1 MAKKLLALL
10 LVLILV
16 ASLIGC
22 GEKKIDTTAWK
33 DMEITVG
40 GYRNFQEDPKA
51 PGIRIAADKFT
62 ETYGTKINFMA
73 AGGDGLGDDIV
84 AAMVA
89 GDPWEIQFVW
99 GISVLPLAFNEDIYT
114 PITEYVD
121 FKDERI
127 DKESMDATLWKG
139 DYYGISAVPMQEIY
153 YIAYNETWMK
163 ELGIKTPYEYYED
176 GEWNWESYKII
187 CEEAVK
193 AGYGTRSEIRRPHTG
208 RKYMSKW
215 DLDKG
220 RVEVTYDCAENY
232 EWLNFWAELI
242 TNPKY
247 NYLQPGS
254 ISGRSIM
261 MRDNVMPEIM
271 QYEVDHASNDR
282 IRYINF
288 PEKDGSVSSY
298 MTDGHFMFPR
308 GNSEEKLQCSIELAK
323 WMSDE
328 QSKYMDGFY
337 RENMCEEDYAIW
349 QKTLDNITFL
359 PGAFYEGVFTIGETF
374 INDMKAGKAVAT
386 HIAENTESLK
396 AKAEEYNEKYAK

>member
-51 PGIRIAADKFT
+51 PGIRIAAEKFT

-99 GISVLPLAFNEDIYT
+99 GISVLPLAINEDIYT

-139 DYYGISAVPMQEIY
+139 DYYGISAVIVADNLIVACTVYCSP
-153 YIAYNETWMK
+153 
-163 ELGIKTPYEYYED
+163 
-176 GEWNWESYKII
+176 
-187 CEEAVK
+187 
-193 AGYGTRSEIRRPHTG
+193 
-208 RKYMSKW
+208 
-215 DLDKG
+215 
-220 RVEVTYDCAENY
+220 AE
-232 EWLNFWAELI
+232 
-242 TNPKY
+242 
-247 NYLQPGS
+247 
-254 ISGRSIM
+254 
-261 MRDNVMPEIM
+261 
-271 QYEVDHASNDR
+271 
-282 IRYINF
+282 
-288 PEKDGSVSSY
+288 
-298 MTDGHFMFPR
+298 
-308 GNSEEKLQCSIELAK
+308 
-323 WMSDE
+323 
-328 QSKYMDGFY
+328 
-337 RENMCEEDYAIW
+337 
-349 QKTLDNITFL
+349 
-359 PGAFYEGVFTIGETF
+359 
-374 INDMKAGKAVAT
+374 
-386 HIAENTESLK
+386 
-396 AKAEEYNEKYAK
+396 